1 MQTAHICTKIRD
13 YNRFMDHSYCSL
25 GGKTENILIHY
36 IKKNVEKR
44 VKLDERKKC
53 LYEWIPY
60 IRILDQNNLPSK
72 KYYWFGRL
80 KYSAETNCMQ
90 RSAPRQAGFSFL
102 YLPISPVFFLHLVHS
117 FSPAKKGE
125 EGHQDI

>member
-1 MQTAHICTKIRD
+1 MLLQ
-13 YNRFMDHSYCSL
+13 
-25 GGKTENILIHY
+25 GILIYY

-72 KYYWFGRL
+72 KYYWFGR
-80 KYSAETNCMQ
+80 
-90 RSAPRQAGFSFL
+90 
-102 YLPISPVFFLHLVHS
+102 
-117 FSPAKKGE
+117 
-125 EGHQDI
+125 

>member
-1 MQTAHICTKIRD
+1 VRLAVARAD
-13 YNRFMDHSYCSL
+13 F
-25 GGKTENILIHY
+25 LIHY

-80 KYSAETNCMQ
+80 KI
-90 RSAPRQAGFSFL
+90 FSRNQ
-102 YLPISPVFFLHLVHS
+102 LH
-117 FSPAKKGE
+117 AK
-125 EGHQDI
+125 IRP